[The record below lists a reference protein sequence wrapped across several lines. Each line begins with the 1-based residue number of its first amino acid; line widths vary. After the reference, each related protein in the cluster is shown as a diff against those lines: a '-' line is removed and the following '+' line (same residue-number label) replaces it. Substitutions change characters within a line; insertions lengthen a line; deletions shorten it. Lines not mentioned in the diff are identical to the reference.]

1 MALTITREEQLRERK
16 HPLYNDRALK
26 LGTFSTNL
34 SGGCSMSTI
43 DGVLEAT
50 WDQTTALARMGE
62 EMEFEALVPVG
73 RWRGFGGATNFNGAG
88 FECFTWAAGQ
98 AAQTEKAGV
107 FVTSHVPT
115 IHPVMA
121 AKQISTIDHISS
133 GRVAL
138 NVVTGWNAA
147 EIEMFGA
154 PLLPHDERYAVAQE
168 WIDIVRALW
177 TRDDPFSFEGKYY
190 HVKDA
195 ILRPKPVQQPYP
207 ALMNAGSSAAGRN
220 FGARN
225 CDVVFISSDIGQ
237 KTPEGMS
244 EKVAQFKRLAR
255 EEYGRDIQV
264 WVNAYIVEG
273 DTEADAN
280 AFLDYYA
287 NQHGDWEAATNLVDG
302 LMGGSASYDPQTMEQ
317 MKLHFIAGWGG
328 YPIVGTQAQVV
339 DSLIALSA
347 TGLDGVLLS
356 WPRYIEGMREF
367 RDVTYPLLKQAGLRD
382 QL

>member
-1 MALTITREEQLRERK
+1 MTTTGSREEPLRGRR

-34 SGGCSMSTI
+34 SGGCSMSTV

-73 RWRGFGGATNFNGAG
+73 RWRGFGGATDFNGAG

-98 AAQTEKAGV
+98 AAQTEKAGI

-121 AKQISTIDHISS
+121 AKQLTTIDHIAD

-138 NVVTGWNAA
+138 NVVTGWNAP

-177 TRDDPFSFEGKYY
+177 TEDEPYSFEGKYY
-190 HVKDA
+190 RVKDA
-195 ILRPKPVQQPYP
+195 ILRPKPLQQPYP
-207 ALMNAGSSAAGRN
+207 ALMNAGSSPAGRH

-225 CDVVFISSDIGQ
+225 CDVVFVSVDIGQ
-237 KTPEGMS
+237 RTPEGMA

-255 EEYGRDIQV
+255 EEYDRDIQV
-264 WVNAYIVEG
+264 WMNAYIVEG
-273 DTEADAN
+273 DTEADAQ
-280 AFLDYYA
+280 AYLDYYA
-287 NQHGDWEAATNLVDG
+287 NQHGDWEAATNLINNMIG
-302 LMGGSASYDPQTMEQ
+302 SSASYATETMEQ
-317 MKLHFIAGWGG
+317 MKFHFIAGWGG
-328 YPIVGTQAQVV
+328 YPVVGTQAQVV
-339 DSLIALSA
+339 DSLVALSN

-356 WPRYIEGMREF
+356 FPRYVEDMRRF
-367 RDVTYPLLKQAGLRD
+367 QQNTYPLLVEAGLR
-382 QL
+382 

>member
-1 MALTITREEQLRERK
+1 MATTITREEQLRERQ
-16 HPLYNDRALK
+16 HPLYNDRTLK

-34 SGGCSMSTI
+34 SGGCSMSTV

-98 AAQTEKAGV
+98 AAQTEKAGI

-138 NVVTGWNAA
+138 NVVTGWNTA

-168 WIDIVRALW
+168 WIDIVRAVW
-177 TRDDPFSFEGKYY
+177 TRDEPFTFEGKYY

-207 ALMNAGSSAAGRN
+207 ALMNAGSSSAGRN

-237 KTPEGMS
+237 KTPEGMA

-255 EEYGRDIQV
+255 EEYDRDIQV

-280 AFLDYYA
+280 AYLDYYA
-287 NQHGDWEAATNLVDG
+287 NQHGDWEAAENLVNG
-302 LMGGSASYDPQTMEQ
+302 LLGGSASYDPETMEQ
-317 MKLHFIAGWGG
+317 MKFHFIAGWGG

-339 DSLIALSA
+339 DSLVALAS

-356 WPRYIEGMREF
+356 WPRYIEDMRRFQEN
-367 RDVTYPLLKQAGLRD
+367 TYPLLVEAGLR
-382 QL
+382 

>member
-1 MALTITREEQLRERK
+1 MASTIAREEKLREIN
-16 HPLYNDRALK
+16 HPLYSDRALK

-34 SGGCSMSTI
+34 SGGCSISTI

-115 IHPVMA
+115 IHPVLA
-121 AKQISTIDHISS
+121 AKQISTIDHIAN

-138 NVVTGWNAA
+138 NVVTGWNAP

-177 TRDDPFSFEGKYY
+177 TMDDPYTFEGKYY
-190 HVKDA
+190 QVKDA
-195 ILRPKPVQQPYP
+195 ILRPKPVQRPYP
-207 ALMNAGSSAAGRN
+207 ALMNAGSSSAGRN

-225 CDVVFISSDIGQ
+225 CDVVFISVDIGQ
-237 KTPEGMS
+237 QTPEGMA

-255 EEYGRDIQV
+255 EEYGRDVQV

-280 AFLDYYA
+280 AYLDYYA
-287 NQHGDWEAATNLVDG
+287 NQHGDWVAAENLVNG
-302 LMGGSASYDPQTMEQ
+302 LLGGSASFAPETMEQ

-339 DSLIALSA
+339 DSLIDLSR

-356 WPRYIEGMREF
+356 WPRYIEDMRRFQES
-367 RDVTYPLLKQAGLRD
+367 TYPLLVEAGLR
-382 QL
+382 

>member
-1 MALTITREEQLRERK
+1 MAITITREEQLRERK

-43 DGVLEAT
+43 EGVLEAT
-50 WDQTTALARMGE
+50 WDQTTELARMGD

-73 RWRGFGGATNFNGAG
+73 RWRGFGGATDFNGAG
-88 FECFTWAAGQ
+88 FECFTWAAGM
-98 AAQTEKAGV
+98 AAQTEKAGL

-121 AKQISTIDHISS
+121 AKQMTTIDHISR

-138 NVVTGWNAA
+138 NVVTGWNAP

-177 TRDDPFSFEGKYY
+177 TQDEPYSFDGKYY
-190 HVKDA
+190 RVKDA
-195 ILRPKPVQQPYP
+195 LLRPQPVQRPYP
-207 ALMNAGSSAAGRN
+207 ALMNAGSSEAGRH

-225 CDVVFISSDIGQ
+225 CDVVFVSVDIGQ
-237 KTPEGMS
+237 RTPEGMTG
-244 EKVAQFKRLAR
+244 KVAQFKRLAR
-255 EEYGRDIQV
+255 EEYGRDIEV

-273 DTEADAN
+273 DTEAEAQ
-280 AFLDYYA
+280 AYLDYYA
-287 NQHGDWEAATNLVDG
+287 NTRGDWEAATNLVDN
-302 LMGGSASYDPQTMEQ
+302 MIGSSQSYAKETMDQ
-317 MKLHFIAGWGG
+317 MKFHFIAGWGG
-328 YPIVGTQAQVV
+328 YPIVGTREQVV
-339 DSLIALSA
+339 DALAALSG

-356 WPRYIEGMREF
+356 FPRYIEDMRKF
-367 RDVTYPLLKQAGLRD
+367 QQGTYPLLVEAGLR
-382 QL
+382 

>member
-1 MALTITREEQLRERK
+1 MATPIAREDQLRASK
-16 HPLYNDRALK
+16 NPLYNDRALK

-34 SGGCSMSTI
+34 SGGCSMSDI

-50 WDQTTALARMGE
+50 WDQTTELARMGD

-98 AAQTEKAGV
+98 AAQTEKAGI

-121 AKQISTIDHISS
+121 AKQMTTIDHIAH
-133 GRVAL
+133 GRASL
-138 NVVTGWNAA
+138 NVVTGWNAP

-168 WIDIVRALW
+168 WIDILRALW
-177 TRDDPFSFEGKYY
+177 TQDDPYSFEGKYY
-190 HVKDA
+190 QVKDA
-195 ILRPKPVQQPYP
+195 ILRPQPVQRPYP
-207 ALMNAGSSAAGRN
+207 ALMNAGSSSAGRH

-225 CDVVFISSDIGQ
+225 CDVVFVSVDVGQ
-237 KTPEGMS
+237 RTPEGLAD
-244 EKVAQFKRLAR
+244 KVTQFKRLAR
-255 EEYGRDIQV
+255 EEYDRDIQV

-273 DTEADAN
+273 DTEADAR
-280 AFLDYYA
+280 AYLDYYA
-287 NQHGDWEAATNLVDG
+287 NTHGDWAAATNLVSN
-302 LMGGSASYDPQTMEQ
+302 MIGSSESYAKETMDQ
-317 MKLHFIAGWGG
+317 MKFHFIAGWGG
-328 YPIVGTQAQVV
+328 YPIVGSQAQVV
-339 DSLIALSA
+339 DSLVALSK

-356 WPRYIEGMREF
+356 WPRYIEDMRRF
-367 RDVTYPLLKQAGLRD
+367 QQSTYPLLVEAGLR
-382 QL
+382 

>member
-1 MALTITREEQLRERK
+1 
-16 HPLYNDRALK
+16 
-26 LGTFSTNL
+26 
-34 SGGCSMSTI
+34 MSTV

-98 AAQTEKAGV
+98 AAQTEKAGI

-138 NVVTGWNAA
+138 NVVTGWNTA

-168 WIDIVRALW
+168 WIDIVRAVW
-177 TRDDPFSFEGKYY
+177 TRDEPFTFEGKYY

-207 ALMNAGSSAAGRN
+207 ALMNAGSSSAGRN

-237 KTPEGMS
+237 KTPEGMA

-255 EEYGRDIQV
+255 EEYDRDIQV

-280 AFLDYYA
+280 AYLDYYA
-287 NQHGDWEAATNLVDG
+287 NQHGDWEAAENLVNG
-302 LMGGSASYDPQTMEQ
+302 LLGGSASYDPETMEQ
-317 MKLHFIAGWGG
+317 MKFHFIAGWGG

-339 DSLIALSA
+339 DSLIALAS

-356 WPRYIEGMREF
+356 WPRYIEDMRWF
-367 RDVTYPLLKQAGLRD
+367 QKHTYPLVQQAGLR
-382 QL
+382 

>member
-1 MALTITREEQLRERK
+1 MATTITREEQLRARK

-50 WDQTTALARMGE
+50 WEQTTALARMGE

-98 AAQTEKAGV
+98 AAQTEKAGI

-121 AKQISTIDHISS
+121 AKQMTTIDHIAG

-138 NVVTGWNAA
+138 NVVTGWNAP

-154 PLLPHDERYAVAQE
+154 PLLPHDERYDVAQE

-177 TRDDPFSFEGKYY
+177 TRDDPFSFEGKYFQI
-190 HVKDA
+190 KDA
-195 ILRPKPVQQPYP
+195 ILRPRPVQQPYP
-207 ALMNAGSSAAGRN
+207 ALMNAGSSPAGRH

-225 CDVVFISSDIGQ
+225 CDVVFVSVDIGQ
-237 KTPEGMS
+237 RTPEGMA

-255 EEYGRDIQV
+255 EEYDRDIQV
-264 WVNAYIVEG
+264 WANAYIVEG

-280 AFLDYYA
+280 AYLDYYA
-287 NQHGDWEAATNLVDG
+287 NTHGDWEAAENLVNG
-302 LMGGSASYDPQTMEQ
+302 LLGGSASYAPETMAQ
-317 MKLHFIAGWGG
+317 MKFHFIAGWGG

-339 DSLIALSA
+339 DSLVALSD

-356 WPRYIEGMREF
+356 WPRYIEDMRRFQEN
-367 RDVTYPLLKQAGLRD
+367 TYPLLVEAGLR
-382 QL
+382 

>member
-1 MALTITREEQLRERK
+1 MATPDTREERLRMSR

-34 SGGCSMSTI
+34 SGGCSMSAI

-50 WDQTTALARMGE
+50 WEQTTALARMGE

-73 RWRGFGGATNFNGAG
+73 RWRGFGGVTNFNGAG

-98 AAQTEKAGV
+98 SAQTEKAGI

-115 IHPVMA
+115 MHPVMA
-121 AKQISTIDHISS
+121 AKQLTTIDHISR

-138 NVVTGWNAA
+138 NVVTGWNAP

-177 TRDDPFSFEGKYY
+177 TEDEPYSFEGKYY
-190 HVKDA
+190 KVKDA
-195 ILRPKPVQQPYP
+195 ILRPKPLQQPYP
-207 ALMNAGSSAAGRN
+207 ALMNAGSSPAGRH

-225 CDVVFISSDIGQ
+225 CDVVFISVDIGQ
-237 KTPEGMS
+237 RTPEGMA

-264 WVNAYIVEG
+264 WMNAYIVEG
-273 DTEADAN
+273 DTEADAQ
-280 AFLDYYA
+280 AYLDYYV
-287 NQHGDWEAATNLVDG
+287 NTHGDWAAAENLIG
-302 LMGGSASYDPQTMEQ
+302 NMIGSSASYAPETMDQ
-317 MKLHFIAGWGG
+317 MKFHFIAGWGG
-328 YPIVGTQAQVV
+328 YPVVGSREQVV
-339 DSLIALSA
+339 DSLTALSR

-356 WPRYIEGMREF
+356 WPRYVEDMRRF
-367 RDVTYPLLKQAGLRD
+367 QQHTYPLLVEAGLR
-382 QL
+382 

>member
-1 MALTITREEQLRERK
+1 MATTIAREDQLREKK

-34 SGGCSMSTI
+34 SGGCSISTV

-50 WDQTTALARMGE
+50 WEQTTALARMAE
-62 EMEFEALVPVG
+62 EMDFEALVPVG
-73 RWRGFGGATNFNGAG
+73 RWRGLGGVTNFNGAG

-98 AAQTEKAGV
+98 AAQTEKAGI

-121 AKQISTIDHISS
+121 AKQISTIDHISD
-133 GRVAL
+133 GRIAL
-138 NVVTGWNAA
+138 NVVTGWNTA

-168 WIDIVRALW
+168 WIDILRELW
-177 TRDDPFSFEGKYY
+177 TRDDPYTFEGKYY
-190 HVKDA
+190 QVKDA
-195 ILRPKPVQQPYP
+195 ILRPQPVQQPYP
-207 ALMNAGSSAAGRN
+207 VLMNAGSSSAGRN

-225 CDVVFISSDIGQ
+225 CDVVFISVDIGQ
-237 KTPEGMS
+237 QTPEGMA

-255 EEYGRDIQV
+255 EEYDRDIQV

-273 DTEADAN
+273 DTEADAK
-280 AFLDYYA
+280 AYLDYYA
-287 NQHGDWEAATNLVDG
+287 NQHGDWEAADNLVNG
-302 LMGGSASYDPQTMEQ
+302 LLGGSSSFAPETMEQ
-317 MKLHFIAGWGG
+317 MKFHFIAGWGG
-328 YPIVGTQAQVV
+328 YPVVGTQAQVV
-339 DSLIALSA
+339 DSLAALSR

-356 WPRYIEGMREF
+356 WPRYIEDMRRFQET
-367 RDVTYPLLKQAGLRD
+367 TYPLAVEAGLR
-382 QL
+382 

>member
-1 MALTITREEQLRERK
+1 MTTAIPREEQLRARK

-62 EMEFEALVPVG
+62 EMGFEALVPVG
-73 RWRGFGGATNFNGAG
+73 RGRGEGGVTDFNGAG
-88 FECFTWAAGQ
+88 FECFTWAAGM
-98 AAQTEKAGV
+98 AAQTEKAGL

-121 AKQISTIDHISS
+121 AKQMTTIDHISR

-138 NVVTGWNAA
+138 NVVTGWNAP

-177 TRDDPFSFEGKYY
+177 TADEPYSFDGKYY
-190 HVKDA
+190 RVKDA
-195 ILRPKPVQQPYP
+195 FLRPQPVQQPYP
-207 ALMNAGSSAAGRN
+207 ALMNAGSSEAGRH

-225 CDVVFISSDIGQ
+225 CDVVFVSVDIGQ
-237 KTPEGMS
+237 RTPEGMTD
-244 EKVAQFKRLAR
+244 KVAQFKRLAR
-255 EEYGRDIQV
+255 EEYGRDIEV

-273 DTEADAN
+273 DTEADAQ
-280 AFLDYYA
+280 AYLDYYA
-287 NQHGDWEAATNLVDG
+287 NTHGDWEAATNLVDN
-302 LMGGSASYDPQTMEQ
+302 MIGSSQSYAKETMDQ
-317 MKLHFIAGWGG
+317 MKFHFIAGWGG
-328 YPIVGTQAQVV
+328 YPIVGTREQVV
-339 DSLIALSA
+339 DALAALSG

-356 WPRYIEGMREF
+356 FPRYIEDMRKF
-367 RDVTYPLLKQAGLRD
+367 QQNTYPLLVEAGLR
-382 QL
+382 

>member
-1 MALTITREEQLRERK
+1 MTTAANREAQLREKK

-73 RWRGFGGATNFNGAG
+73 RWRGFGGATDFNGAG
-88 FECFTWAAGQ
+88 FECFTWAAGM
-98 AAQTEKAGV
+98 AAQTEKAGL

-121 AKQISTIDHISS
+121 AKQMTTIDHISA

-138 NVVTGWNAA
+138 NVVTGWNAP

-177 TRDDPFSFEGKYY
+177 TADEPYSFDGKYY
-190 HVKDA
+190 RVKDA
-195 ILRPKPVQQPYP
+195 LLRPQPVQQPYP
-207 ALMNAGSSAAGRN
+207 ALMNAGSSEAGRH

-225 CDVVFISSDIGQ
+225 CDVVFVSVDIGQ
-237 KTPEGMS
+237 RTPEGMTD
-244 EKVAQFKRLAR
+244 KVAQFKRLAR
-255 EEYGRDIQV
+255 EEYGRDIEV

-273 DTEADAN
+273 DTEADAQ
-280 AFLDYYA
+280 AYLDYYA
-287 NQHGDWEAATNLVDG
+287 NQHGDWEAATNLVNN
-302 LMGGSASYDPQTMEQ
+302 MIGSSQSYAKETMDQ
-317 MKLHFIAGWGG
+317 MRFHFIAGWGG
-328 YPIVGTQAQVV
+328 YPIVGSREQVV
-339 DSLIALSA
+339 DSLAALSR

-356 WPRYIEGMREF
+356 FPRYIEDMDKF
-367 RDVTYPLLKQAGLRD
+367 RQSTYPLLVEAGLR
-382 QL
+382 

>member
-1 MALTITREEQLRERK
+1 MADTVTREEQLRERK

-34 SGGCSMSTI
+34 SGGCSMSTV

-115 IHPVMA
+115 VHPVMA

-138 NVVTGWNAA
+138 NVVTGWNAP

-177 TRDDPFSFEGKYY
+177 TSDDPVTFEGKYY

-207 ALMNAGSSAAGRN
+207 ALMNAGSSPAGRN

-237 KTPEGMS
+237 KTPEGLA
-244 EKVAQFKRLAR
+244 EKVTEFKRLAR
-255 EEYGRDIQV
+255 DEYNRDLQV
-264 WVNAYIVEG
+264 WVNAYVVEG
-273 DTEADAN
+273 DTEADAQ
-280 AFLDYYA
+280 AYLDYYA
-287 NQHGDWEAATNLVDG
+287 NQHGDWEAATNLING

-328 YPIVGTQAQVV
+328 YPIVGSQEQVV
-339 DSLIALSA
+339 DSLAALSK

-356 WPRYIEGMREF
+356 WPRYIEDMRRFQEN
-367 RDVTYPLLKQAGLRD
+367 TYPLLVEAGLR
-382 QL
+382 

>member
-1 MALTITREEQLRERK
+1 MTTGANREAQLREKK

-73 RWRGFGGATNFNGAG
+73 RWRGFGGATDFNGAG
-88 FECFTWAAGQ
+88 FECFTWAAGM
-98 AAQTEKAGV
+98 AAQTEKAGL

-121 AKQISTIDHISS
+121 AKQMTTIDHISD
-133 GRVAL
+133 GRVAF
-138 NVVTGWNAA
+138 NVVTGWNAP

-177 TRDDPFSFEGKYY
+177 TADEPYSFDGKYY
-190 HVKDA
+190 RVKDA
-195 ILRPKPVQQPYP
+195 FLRPQPVQRPYP
-207 ALMNAGSSAAGRN
+207 ALMNAGSSEAGRH

-225 CDVVFISSDIGQ
+225 CDVVFVSVDIGQ
-237 KTPEGMS
+237 RTPEGMTD
-244 EKVAQFKRLAR
+244 KVAQFKRLAR
-255 EEYGRDIQV
+255 EEYGRDIEV

-273 DTEADAN
+273 DTEADAQ
-280 AFLDYYA
+280 AYLDYYA
-287 NQHGDWEAATNLVDG
+287 NQHGDWEAATNLVNN
-302 LMGGSASYDPQTMEQ
+302 MIGSSQSYAKETMDQ
-317 MKLHFIAGWGG
+317 MRFHFIAGWGG
-328 YPIVGTQAQVV
+328 YPIVGSREQVV
-339 DSLIALSA
+339 DSLAALSR

-356 WPRYIEGMREF
+356 FPRYIEDMDRF
-367 RDVTYPLLKQAGLRD
+367 QQSTYPLLVEAGLR
-382 QL
+382 

>member
-1 MALTITREEQLRERK
+1 MATPSTREEQLRVSK
-16 HPLYNDRALK
+16 NPLYNDRALR

-34 SGGCSMSTI
+34 SGGCSMSDI

-50 WDQTTALARMGE
+50 WDQTTELARMGD

-98 AAQTEKAGV
+98 AAQTEKAGI

-121 AKQISTIDHISS
+121 AKQMTTIDHIAN
-133 GRVAL
+133 GRASL
-138 NVVTGWNAA
+138 NVVTGWNAP

-168 WIDIVRALW
+168 WIDILRALW
-177 TRDDPFSFEGKYY
+177 TQDDPYSFEGKYY
-190 HVKDA
+190 QVKDA

-207 ALMNAGSSAAGRN
+207 ALMNAGSSSAGRH

-225 CDVVFISSDIGQ
+225 CDVVFVSVDVGQ
-237 KTPEGMS
+237 RTPEGMAD
-244 EKVAQFKRLAR
+244 KVAQFKRLAR
-255 EEYGRDIQV
+255 EEYDRDIQV

-273 DTEADAN
+273 DTEADAQ
-280 AFLDYYA
+280 AYLDYYA
-287 NQHGDWEAATNLVDG
+287 NTRGDWEAATNLVNN
-302 LMGGSASYDPQTMEQ
+302 MIGSSESYAKETMDQ
-317 MKLHFIAGWGG
+317 MKFHFIAGWGG
-328 YPIVGTQAQVV
+328 YPIVGSQAQVV
-339 DSLIALSA
+339 DSLVALSK

-356 WPRYIEGMREF
+356 WPRYIEDMRRF
-367 RDVTYPLLKQAGLRD
+367 QQSTYPLLVEAGLR
-382 QL
+382 

>member
-1 MALTITREEQLRERK
+1 MATPSTREEQLRVSK
-16 HPLYNDRALK
+16 NPLYNDRALR

-34 SGGCSMSTI
+34 SGGCSMSDI

-50 WDQTTALARMGE
+50 WDQTTELARMGD

-98 AAQTEKAGV
+98 AAQTEKAGI

-121 AKQISTIDHISS
+121 AKQMTTIDHIAN
-133 GRVAL
+133 GRASL
-138 NVVTGWNAA
+138 NVVTGWNAP

-168 WIDIVRALW
+168 WIDILRALW
-177 TRDDPFSFEGKYY
+177 TQDDPYSFEGKYY
-190 HVKDA
+190 QVKDA

-207 ALMNAGSSAAGRN
+207 ALMNAGSSSAGRH

-225 CDVVFISSDIGQ
+225 CDVVFVSVDVGQ
-237 KTPEGMS
+237 RTPEGMAD
-244 EKVAQFKRLAR
+244 KVAQFKRLAR
-255 EEYGRDIQV
+255 EEYDRDIQV

-273 DTEADAN
+273 DTEADAQ
-280 AFLDYYA
+280 AYLDYYA
-287 NQHGDWEAATNLVDG
+287 NTRGDWEAATNLVNN
-302 LMGGSASYDPQTMEQ
+302 MIGSSESYAKETMDQ
-317 MKLHFIAGWGG
+317 MKFHFIAGWGG
-328 YPIVGTQAQVV
+328 YPIVGSQAQVV
-339 DSLIALSA
+339 DSLTALSK

-356 WPRYIEGMREF
+356 WPRYIEDMRRF
-367 RDVTYPLLKQAGLRD
+367 QQSTYPLLVEAGLR
-382 QL
+382 

>member
-1 MALTITREEQLRERK
+1 MTTAITREGQLRERK

-34 SGGCSMSTI
+34 SGGCSMSAI

-73 RWRGFGGATNFNGAG
+73 RWRGFGGATDFNGAG
-88 FECFTWAAGQ
+88 FECFTWAAGM
-98 AAQTEKAGV
+98 AAQTEKAGL

-121 AKQISTIDHISS
+121 AKQLTTIDHISD

-138 NVVTGWNAA
+138 NVVTGWNAP

-177 TRDDPFSFEGKYY
+177 TADEPYSFDGKYY
-190 HVKDA
+190 RVKDA
-195 ILRPKPVQQPYP
+195 FLRPKPVQQPYP
-207 ALMNAGSSAAGRN
+207 ALMNAGSSEAGRH

-225 CDVVFISSDIGQ
+225 CDVVFVSVDIGQ
-237 KTPEGMS
+237 RTPEGMTD
-244 EKVAQFKRLAR
+244 KVAQFKRLAR
-255 EEYGRDIQV
+255 EEYGRDIEV

-273 DTEADAN
+273 DTEADAQ
-280 AFLDYYA
+280 AYLDYYA
-287 NQHGDWEAATNLVDG
+287 NQHGDWEAATNLVNN
-302 LMGGSASYDPQTMEQ
+302 LVGSSQSYAKETMDQ
-317 MKLHFIAGWGG
+317 MKFHFIAGWGG
-328 YPIVGTQAQVV
+328 YPIVGSQEQVV
-339 DSLIALSA
+339 DSLAALSR

-356 WPRYIEGMREF
+356 FPRYIEDMRKF
-367 RDVTYPLLKQAGLRD
+367 QQNTYPLLVEAGLR
-382 QL
+382 

>member
-1 MALTITREEQLRERK
+1 MGSTVTREEQLRGRR

-34 SGGCSMSTI
+34 RGGCTMSTI

-50 WDQTTALARMGE
+50 WGQTTALARMGE

-73 RWRGFGGATNFNGAG
+73 RWRGFGGLTDPHGAG

-98 AAQTEKAGV
+98 AAQTENAGI

-121 AKQISTIDHISS
+121 AKQLTTIDHISD

-138 NVVTGWNAA
+138 NVVTGWNAP

-154 PLLPHDERYAVAQE
+154 SLLPHDERYAVAQE

-190 HVKDA
+190 RVKDA
-195 ILRPKPVQQPYP
+195 FLRPKPVQQPYP
-207 ALMNAGSSAAGRN
+207 ALMNAGSSPAGRQ

-225 CDVVFISSDIGQ
+225 CDVVFISVDIGQ
-237 KTPEGMS
+237 STPEGMA
-244 EKVAQFKRLAR
+244 EKVTQFRHLAR

-264 WVNAYIVEG
+264 WINAYIVEG
-273 DTEADAN
+273 DTEADAK
-280 AFLDYYA
+280 AYLDYYA
-287 NQHGDWEAATNLVDG
+287 NQHGDWEAAQNLIG
-302 LMGGSASYDPQTMEQ
+302 NMIGSSESFARDTIDQ
-317 MKLHFIAGWGG
+317 MKFHFIAGGGG
-328 YPIVGTQAQVV
+328 YPIVGSQAQVV
-339 DSLIALSA
+339 DSLAALSR

-356 WPRYIEGMREF
+356 FPRYIEDMRRF
-367 RDVTYPLLKQAGLRD
+367 QQNTYPLLVEAGLR
-382 QL
+382 

>member
-1 MALTITREEQLRERK
+1 MTTAITREDQLRERK

-73 RWRGFGGATNFNGAG
+73 RWRGFGGATDFNGAG
-88 FECFTWAAGQ
+88 FECFTWAAGM
-98 AAQTEKAGV
+98 AAQTEKAGL

-121 AKQISTIDHISS
+121 AKQMTTIDHISD

-138 NVVTGWNAA
+138 NVVTGWNAP

-177 TRDDPFSFEGKYY
+177 TADEPYSFDGKYY
-190 HVKDA
+190 RVKDA
-195 ILRPKPVQQPYP
+195 FLRPKPVQQPYP
-207 ALMNAGSSAAGRN
+207 ALMNAGSSEAGRH

-225 CDVVFISSDIGQ
+225 CDVVFVSVDIGQ
-237 KTPEGMS
+237 RTPEGMTD
-244 EKVAQFKRLAR
+244 KVAQFKRLAR
-255 EEYGRDIQV
+255 EEYGRDIEV

-273 DTEADAN
+273 DTEADAQ
-280 AFLDYYA
+280 AYLDYYA
-287 NQHGDWEAATNLVDG
+287 NQHGDWEAATNLVDN
-302 LMGGSASYDPQTMEQ
+302 LVGGSQSYAKETMDQ
-317 MKLHFIAGWGG
+317 MKFHFIAGWGG
-328 YPIVGTQAQVV
+328 YPIVGTQEQVV
-339 DSLIALSA
+339 DSLAALSR

-356 WPRYIEGMREF
+356 FPRYIEDMRKF
-367 RDVTYPLLKQAGLRD
+367 QQNTYPLLVEAGLR
-382 QL
+382 

>member
-356 WPRYIEGMREF
+356 WPRYIEDMRRFQEN
-367 RDVTYPLLKQAGLRD
+367 TYPLLVEAGLR
-382 QL
+382 

>member
-1 MALTITREEQLRERK
+1 MATPSTREEQLRVSK
-16 HPLYNDRALK
+16 NPLYNDRALR

-34 SGGCSMSTI
+34 SGGCSMSDI

-50 WDQTTALARMGE
+50 WDQTTELARMGD

-98 AAQTEKAGV
+98 AAQTEKAGI

-121 AKQISTIDHISS
+121 AKQMTTIDHIAN
-133 GRVAL
+133 GRASL
-138 NVVTGWNAA
+138 NVVTGWNAP

-168 WIDIVRALW
+168 WIDILRALW
-177 TRDDPFSFEGKYY
+177 TQDDPYSFEGKYY
-190 HVKDA
+190 QVKDA

-207 ALMNAGSSAAGRN
+207 ALMNAGSSSAGRH

-225 CDVVFISSDIGQ
+225 CDVVFVSVDVGQ
-237 KTPEGMS
+237 RTPEGMAD
-244 EKVAQFKRLAR
+244 KVAQFKRLAR

-273 DTEADAN
+273 DTEADAQ
-280 AFLDYYA
+280 AYLDYYA
-287 NQHGDWEAATNLVDG
+287 NTRGDWEAATNLVNN
-302 LMGGSASYDPQTMEQ
+302 MIGSSESYAKETMDQ
-317 MKLHFIAGWGG
+317 MKFHFIAGWGG
-328 YPIVGTQAQVV
+328 YPIVGSQAQVV
-339 DSLIALSA
+339 DSLVALSK

-356 WPRYIEGMREF
+356 WPRYIEDMRRF
-367 RDVTYPLLKQAGLRD
+367 QQSTYPLLVEAGLR
-382 QL
+382 

>member
-1 MALTITREEQLRERK
+1 MADTVTREEQLREIK

-34 SGGCSMSTI
+34 SGGCSMSTV

-115 IHPVMA
+115 VHPVMA

-138 NVVTGWNAA
+138 NVVTGWNAP

-177 TRDDPFSFEGKYY
+177 TSDDPVTFEGKYY

-207 ALMNAGSSAAGRN
+207 ALMNAGSSPAGRN

-237 KTPEGMS
+237 KTPEGLA
-244 EKVAQFKRLAR
+244 EKVTEFKRLAR
-255 EEYGRDIQV
+255 DEYNRDLQV
-264 WVNAYIVEG
+264 WVNAYVVEG
-273 DTEADAN
+273 DTEADAQ
-280 AFLDYYA
+280 AYLDYYA
-287 NQHGDWEAATNLVDG
+287 NQHGDWEAATNLING

-328 YPIVGTQAQVV
+328 YPIVGSQEQVV
-339 DSLIALSA
+339 DSLAALSK

-356 WPRYIEGMREF
+356 WPRYIEDMRRFQEN
-367 RDVTYPLLKQAGLRD
+367 TYPLLVEAGLR
-382 QL
+382 

>member
-1 MALTITREEQLRERK
+1 MANIVTREKQLREVK

-43 DGVLEAT
+43 DGVLGAT
-50 WDQTTALARMGE
+50 WEQTTALARMGE
-62 EMEFEALVPVG
+62 QMEFEALVPVG
-73 RWRGFGGATNFNGAG
+73 RWRGFGGETNFNGAG

-98 AAQTEKAGV
+98 SAQTEKAGI

-115 IHPVMA
+115 VHPVMA
-121 AKQISTIDHISS
+121 AKQISTIDHISG

-177 TRDDPFSFEGKYY
+177 TRDDPFTFEGKYY
-190 HVKDA
+190 QVKDA
-195 ILRPKPVQQPYP
+195 ILRPKPLQQPHP
-207 ALMNAGSSAAGRN
+207 ALMNAGSSTAGRN

-237 KTPEGMS
+237 KTPEGMA

-287 NQHGDWEAATNLVDG
+287 NQHGDWEAATNLVNG
-302 LMGGSASYDPQTMEQ
+302 LLGGSASYDPKTMDE

-339 DSLIALSA
+339 DSLIALSN

-356 WPRYIEGMREF
+356 WPRYVEDMRRFQEN
-367 RDVTYPLLKQAGLRD
+367 TYPLLVEAGLR
-382 QL
+382 